1 MRRSSMR
8 KFLKQQAYERISREL
23 SKFKERMLSQSPEK
37 IFESSYEID
46 SYVCIYEQLVEKV
59 DSFSEVQLRKLLKLP
74 DVLGLFYDEWLLIED
89 SRTEE
94 LSNAVDMVV
103 EKELN
108 SNTIV
113 KALLNGEKKG
123 A

>member
-59 DSFSEVQLRKLLKLP
+59 DSFSEVQLRKLLHLP
-74 DVLGLFYDEWLLIED
+74 DVLGLFYDEWLSIED
-89 SRTEE
+89 SRNEE

-113 KALLNGEKKG
+113 KALLNGERKG